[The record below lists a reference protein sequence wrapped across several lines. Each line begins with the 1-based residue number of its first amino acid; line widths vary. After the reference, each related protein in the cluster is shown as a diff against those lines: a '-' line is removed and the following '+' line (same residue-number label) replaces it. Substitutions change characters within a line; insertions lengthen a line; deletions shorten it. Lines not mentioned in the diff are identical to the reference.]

1 MVGAVPAAVEA
12 QSRGH
17 GCESGSDF
25 CLSCLCAC
33 HMIVQHF
40 RQTTADRGT
49 AIGMEFE
56 SVDHE
61 HGDQVSLPVRRE
73 MAGIL
78 EPFSQAGPC
87 SRNTVMSLGVIK
99 YIAEERRGGKECG
112 SQCSIRRSQ

>member
-17 GCESGSDF
+17 GGASGSDF

-56 SVDHE
+56 SVDQE
-61 HGDQVSLPVRRE
+61 HGDHVRLPVRRE
-73 MAGIL
+73 MAGVFA
-78 EPFSQAGPC
+78 PFSPGWPLFETHGETGSGPC
-87 SRNTVMSLGVIK
+87 RESVVP
-99 YIAEERRGGKECG
+99 
-112 SQCSIRRSQ
+112 